1 MSESNRSVVDAFT
14 RRFRSDKEMMERAA
28 IQISDQQLH
37 LSLDENTN
45 SVIVIM
51 KHASG
56 NLVSRFSDFLT
67 SDGEKPNRDRD
78 SEFVDDIRDRAT
90 LMTRWEKGWGVL
102 FDTLSQLTDADLTHT
117 ITVRGEP
124 MSVLDALVRALS
136 HQAYH
141 GGQIVQLSRHWA
153 KDKWKT
159 LTVPRGGSK
168 QLNEKMKQKFG
179 DWNKPRT

>member
-1 MSESNRSVVDAFT
+1 MSDPKRAIIDTFV

-28 IQISDQQLH
+28 AQISDAQLH
-37 LSLDENTN
+37 LALDENTN

-56 NLVSRFSDFLT
+56 NLVSRFNDFLT

-78 SEFVDDIRDRAT
+78 SEFVDDIPDRAS
-90 LMTRWEKGWGVL
+90 LMARWEKGWGVL
-102 FDTLSQLTDADLTHT
+102 FNTLSQLTDADLTRT
-117 ITVRGEP
+117 ITIRGET
-124 MSVLDALVRALS
+124 MTALDALVRALA

-141 GGQIVQLSRHWA
+141 GGQIVQLCRHWA
-153 KDKWKT
+153 KDKWAT

-179 DWNKPRT
+179 DWDKPRK

>member
-1 MSESNRSVVDAFT
+1 MSESKRSIIDAFA
-14 RRFRSDKEMMERAA
+14 RRFRSDKELMERAA
-28 IQISDQQLH
+28 IQISDAQLH
-37 LSLDENTN
+37 LALDENTN
-45 SVIVIM
+45 SVAVIM

-78 SEFVDDIRDRAT
+78 SEFVDDIADRAS
-90 LMTRWEKGWGVL
+90 MMARWEAGWGVL
-102 FDTLSQLTDADLTHT
+102 FSTLAELTDADLTRT
-117 ITVRGEP
+117 ITVRGEG

-141 GGQIVQLSRHWA
+141 GGQIVQLSRHRA
-153 KDKWKT
+153 KENWKT

-179 DWNKPRT
+179 DWDKPRT